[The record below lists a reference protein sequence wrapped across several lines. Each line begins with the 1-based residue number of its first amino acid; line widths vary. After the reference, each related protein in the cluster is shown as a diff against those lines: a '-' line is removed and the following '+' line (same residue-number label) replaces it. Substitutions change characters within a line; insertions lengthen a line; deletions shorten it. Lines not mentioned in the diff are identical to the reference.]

1 MVQGAAEHRRGT
13 PPRAWGSGAAE
24 GDSGEAERDTPTCVG
39 ISIHSWRQLSSFA
52 GHPHVRGDQRRS
64 RSSMARSLG
73 TPPRAWGSGQLR
85 QQGDHGLRDTPTCV
99 GISHAE
105 AGQASRR
112 AGHPHVRGDQP
123 TVNATAAFKRGTP
136 PRAWGSVAGVGTGS
150 MPRRDTPTC
159 VGIRARAHPLLPP
172 LPGHP
177 HVRGDQ
183 VLDNLL
189 SHNPCGTPPR
199 AWGSG
204 SLSLSVIRHHRDT
217 PTCVGIRRPTFWSPT
232 RRPGH
237 PHVRGDQ
244 DTWRQGLSSGS
255 GTPPRAWGSGPRW
268 RSPAGS
274 FRDTPT
280 CVGISSSSSDSI
292 VPLPGHPHVR
302 GDQVVIVCSS

>member
-1 MVQGAAEHRRGT
+1 MQGAAEHRRGT

-112 AGHPHVRGDQP
+112 AGHPHVRGDQ
-123 TVNATAAFKRGTP
+123 
-136 PRAWGSVAGVGTGS
+136 
-150 MPRRDTPTC
+150 
-159 VGIRARAHPLLPP
+159 ARAENEARELY
-172 LPGHP
+172 
-177 HVRGDQ
+177 
-183 VLDNLL
+183 
-189 SHNPCGTPPR
+189 GTPPR

-204 SLSLSVIRHHRDT
+204 SRSERASVFHRDT
-217 PTCVGIRRPTFWSPT
+217 PTCVGIRYFRGGRYW
-232 RRPGH
+232 RR
-237 PHVRGDQ
+237 
-244 DTWRQGLSSGS
+244 
-255 GTPPRAWGSGPRW
+255 A
-268 RSPAGS
+268 
-274 FRDTPT
+274 
-280 CVGISSSSSDSI
+280 
-292 VPLPGHPHVR
+292 GHPHVR
-302 GDQVVIVCSS
+302 GDQVGVPGRG